1 MVPRHIRHI
10 CSLLAATV
18 ALTSMAQIQEEEL
31 EDSLQ
36 EVIIS
41 AHSAQKRMNTVQMG
55 VEKIEISMLTK
66 MPVLFGERDI
76 IKSLQ
81 LLPGVKSEGETS
93 GGYQVRGGTA
103 SQNLILLDGAS
114 IYNSGH
120 LMGIFS
126 AFNDDALIN
135 ASLYKGMMPAQLG
148 GATSSVFDIST
159 RPGNMQEYHAS
170 GSIGLLAAKAMVEG
184 PILRDRASFFV
195 SARRSY
201 VDLLMKAMKDFRNNT
216 LNFYDLNLR
225 LDYKL
230 NNKHRL
236 AATAFYSRDNMGM
249 EDLMTLKWD
258 NTAVGL
264 NWFHSVSDR
273 YYATTRF
280 TYSNYGSDASI
291 DMMNTH
297 YNMVGF
303 IRHLTLHREDHLT
316 LGSHQLNMG
325 LESTLTSLQ
334 SAEWNINLLHQR
346 ERRKAWTNAFWA
358 NDDWHVGKLLDISS
372 GVRLRLFSV
381 LGGVPYYQLDENGD
395 ITSIHNPGSGEFVK
409 TYINPE
415 PRLSVKLK
423 LGAKHSLKLGYSR
436 TTQDIHAIRGTTQ
449 SMPLDRYTMTS
460 NILKPEIADQ
470 VALGWMGMVR
480 DGAYD
485 FSAEAYYKHINNTYD
500 YRDGKSF
507 YSEIEIERIVLGGR
521 GRAYGLEL
529 CAHKNKGRLTGWLS
543 YTLSWVE
550 NKIPGINEGKWYTAP
565 NDRRHDLNIVS
576 MFRLT
581 KHWDL
586 TATWRYTTGQ
596 AMSAPSAKYEID
608 GTTYYYYAE
617 RNGYRAPA
625 YHRLD
630 LSASH
635 TKRIGKRKK
644 LTRIW
649 TFGVYN
655 AYNRYN
661 PFTISFV
668 NDTDKSTGTK
678 AEQTSIYGILPSVSF
693 MLKY

>member
-1 MVPRHIRHI
+1 MRLKH
-10 CSLLAATV
+10 LLLCASFV
-18 ALTSMAQIQEEEL
+18 LALPGTAQIEDVEH

-36 EVIIS
+36 EVIVN
-41 AHSAQKRMNTVQMG
+41 AHSARKRMNEVQMG
-55 VEKIEISMLTK
+55 VEKIEITTLAK
-66 MPVLFGERDI
+66 VPVLFGEKDI

-81 LLPGVKSEGETS
+81 LLPGVKSDGETS
-93 GGYQVRGGTA
+93 GGYQVRGGKAT
-103 SQNLILLDGAS
+103 QNLILLDGAS

-126 AFNDDALIN
+126 SFNDDALIN
-135 ASLYKGMMPAQLG
+135 ATLYKGMMPADLG

-184 PILRDRASFFV
+184 PIKKDRASFFV
-195 SARRSY
+195 AARRSY
-201 VDLLMKAMKDFRNNT
+201 VDLLLKASKDFKNNT
-216 LNFYDLNLR
+216 LNFYDLNAR

-230 NNKHRL
+230 NDKHRL
-236 AATAFYSRDNMGM
+236 ALTFFHSRDNMGL
-249 EDLMTLKWD
+249 EDMMSLKWN

-264 NWFHSVSDR
+264 NWFHAASDR
-273 YYATTRF
+273 YFAKTRL
-280 TYSNYGSDASI
+280 TYSNYGSDATI
-291 DMMNTH
+291 DMMSTH
-297 YNMVGF
+297 YSMTGF

-316 LGSHQLNMG
+316 LGSHKLNLG
-325 LESTLTSLQ
+325 LESTLLHLQ
-334 SAEWNINLLHQR
+334 SAEWDINLLHQR
-346 ERRKAWTNAFWA
+346 EHRKAWTNAFWV
-358 NDDWHVGKLLDISS
+358 NDDWKTGRLLDVSA

-381 LGGVPYYQLDENGD
+381 LGGVPYYQLDDDGN
-395 ITSIHNPGSGEFVK
+395 ITETLTTTGGEFVK
-409 TYINPE
+409 TYIHPE
-415 PRLSVKLK
+415 PRLSMKLQ

-436 TTQDIHAIRGTTQ
+436 TTQDIRAISSTTQ
-449 SMPLDRYTMTS
+449 SMPIDRYTMTS
-460 NILKPEIADQ
+460 NILLPEIADQ
-470 VALGWMGMVR
+470 VALGWTGMTT
-480 DGAYD
+480 DGTYD
-485 FSAEAYYKHINNTYD
+485 FSAETYYKHINNTYD

-507 YSEIEIERIVLGGR
+507 YSEIEIERLLLGGR

-529 CAHKNKGRLTGWLS
+529 CARKNKGRLTGWMS
-543 YTLSWVE
+543 YTLSWSE
-550 NKIPGINEGKWYTAP
+550 NKIPGINGGKWYTAP

-635 TKRIGKRKK
+635 TKRIGKRKR

-649 TFGVYN
+649 TLGVYN

-661 PFTISFV
+661 PFSISFV
-668 NDTDKSTGTK
+668 NDMDKPTGTK

-693 MLKY
+693 TLKY